1 MGPSGARWR
10 VVGFAILR
18 LHSVGMRRSEWVVLC
33 LNLSGTYRQ
42 IIAFCLAS
50 LFLSPV
56 ITILQFND
64 NTIMATVVLSYI
76 VMYNILFID

>member
-1 MGPSGARWR
+1 M
-10 VVGFAILR
+10 
-18 LHSVGMRRSEWVVLC
+18 VLC
-33 LNLSGTYRQ
+33 LNLSGTYRR

-76 VMYNILFID
+76 VMYNICSLTVSSSAVILIPEKTHCLEIIYDRLLYM